1 MSDGLV
7 KSIITIGEVVID
19 NVQVEKVLGYTA
31 AAVAAA
37 AVVTGAYV
45 AHKVV
50 TDKDAAENVNTAFG
64 SDKKK
69 R

>member
-19 NVQVEKVLGYTA
+19 NAQVEKVLGYTA

-50 TDKDAAENVNTAFG
+50 TVDILLAVNG
-64 SDKKK
+64 EDSYGG
-69 R
+69 